1 MPINMNVGQI
11 LQAVILGM
19 LIWFSSTLL
28 TIKDTVTTLQAN
40 SQRDF
45 GYAADQR
52 QEIKRRL
59 DNLENEVNR
68 MRDKTSVKTIYN
80 LQSQTH

>member
-1 MPINMNVGQI
+1 MGLNMNVGQI
-11 LQAVILGM
+11 LQGAILAI

-28 TIKDTVTTLQAN
+28 SIKDTVTVLQAN

-59 DNLENEVNR
+59 DNLETNVSRLEA
-68 MRDKTSVKTIYN
+68 K
-80 LQSQTH
+80 

>member
-1 MPINMNVGQI
+1 MSPNINIGQI
-11 LQAVILGM
+11 LQAIILCI

-28 TIKDTVTTLQAN
+28 SVKDTVTKLDAN

-59 DNLENEVNR
+59 DILENEMNQ
-68 MRDKTSVKTIYN
+68 MREYRKMRV
-80 LQSQTH
+80 

>member
-1 MPINMNVGQI
+1 MMPLNLNISQI
-11 LQAVILGM
+11 LQAIIIAI

-28 TIKDTVTTLQAN
+28 SIKDTVTVLQAN

-52 QEIKRRL
+52 AEIKRRL
-59 DNLENEVNR
+59 DLLEQEMNTLR
-68 MRDKTSVKTIYN
+68 YKK
-80 LQSQTH
+80 QTWSA